1 MNKLDFCVSLRAKGL
16 GSEEMKKKMKEKGFE
31 ESEMQ
36 YYLKKSDDIFLNQS
50 VHYKGLKS
58 KGKKKNNLKM
68 IGLGLSL
75 ILLMGAM
82 LGYVRI
88 GLLGLFIVW
97 GLVGYSS
104 YKR

>member
-1 MNKLDFCVSLRAKGL
+1 MNKLDYCVSLRAKGL
-16 GSEEMKKKMKEKGFE
+16 GSEDMKKKMKEKGFE

-36 YYLKKSDDIFLNQS
+36 YYLKKSDEIFLNQS
-50 VHYKGLKS
+50 IHYKRLKS
-58 KGKKKNNLKM
+58 KGENRNSLNM

-75 ILLMGAM
+75 LLLIGVL

-88 GLLGLFIVW
+88 GLLGLCIVW
-97 GLVGYSS
+97 GLVGFSS